1 MKNISKDAICTS
13 ANGKDITTEIREPL
27 GNGIDHAREA
37 VAILGVS
44 FRVRMRQ
51 DALKAY
57 SANAESLQANDV
69 DAAERSGVEKTLH
82 NQFTGAHCSGQG
94 YCRPAVLIWM
104 PSGADK
110 IALVTES
117 SARMCYRFSRA
128 AAEFCARGFT

>member
-1 MKNISKDAICTS
+1 MKNISNEAICTS
-13 ANGKDITTEIREPL
+13 ANGKDIITEIREPL
-27 GNGIDHAREA
+27 GRGIDHPREA

-69 DAAERSGVEKTLH
+69 DAAEMSGVEKTLH

-104 PSGADK
+104 RAGADK
-110 IALVTES
+110 IAES
-117 SARMCYRFSRA
+117 TARMYYRFSRA
-128 AAEFCARGFT
+128 AAELCARGFT